1 MIKLKDILKEALPTK
16 EIDPKQFPNPLGS
29 DVKGF
34 LKKGSPSNDKGPA
47 NDDIVQTKNV
57 SIPVSKLKPSQL
69 AIYLGKS
76 LAMAINGVDGGD
88 LGAVISKDNYILD
101 GHHRYAATT
110 FNNPGSSVEGV
121 QADLM
126 IGDLIPVLRATGD
139 AMKNNRGIAPAG
151 GDLNIFKATMDD
163 VKDIIYNGK
172 NIPAKYYNKDK
183 SIKWF
188 KKHGEDVIAR
198 RLKLIQSKKPP
209 SGAPQRKDMPK
220 IKPDQVSILKNLLNK
235 GKIDVRKPY
244 A

>member
-172 NIPAKYYNKDK
+172 NIPAKY
-183 SIKWF
+183 
-188 KKHGEDVIAR
+188 GEDVIAR